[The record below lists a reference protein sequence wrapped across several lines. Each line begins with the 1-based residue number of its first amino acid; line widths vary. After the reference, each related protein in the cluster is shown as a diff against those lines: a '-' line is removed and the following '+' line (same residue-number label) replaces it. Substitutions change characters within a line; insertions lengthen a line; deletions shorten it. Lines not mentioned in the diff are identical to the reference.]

1 MNSESVVEH
10 DQSETTSRNTQLDF
24 RPWLEAIVTVSRHY
38 RLDCSAENIRIAAE
52 WGGNESVELVLRQM
66 ARQAGLTIKFS
77 TFDQFDL
84 SPWRLPVVLQ
94 LDDGQVGVVETIGRN
109 GVLGIVWCGDQGLE
123 SHTSVDKIAGNIRHL
138 VILRPRKTLSDVR
151 VDDYIKP
158 DNRHWFRKIILKDIR
173 PYGHVMLATTV
184 ANTLALSG
192 ILFAKQ
198 VYDRVIPAESM
209 STLYVL
215 FSGVL
220 LAIIFD
226 FTMRVMRVRITD
238 LLGKRADIRVSDL
251 VFGHAVRLRNS
262 AKPKSTGTFISQLRE
277 LERVRD
283 MVTSTTILAI
293 ADMPFFF
300 LFLLVL
306 WVIAGPLVLIPL
318 FAMLLL
324 VIPGL
329 LVQKKLARLSGEAM
343 RESSLRNGMLVETV
357 QGMEDIKTLQAEHR
371 FQRQWNHFNAVTAD
385 SNLKLRYLT
394 SKLVTWT
401 HNVQSSVFA
410 LTVLFGAPMVMNGT
424 MTTGALVAASILSS
438 RMMSPMSNITQVL
451 SRWQMAKYAL
461 EGIDNIMNL
470 PVDQPEGSKRV
481 HKASI
486 SGEYEFHNAE
496 FKYDAEQNVPALIIS
511 DLTIKPGEKVA
522 LLGKNGAGKSTLLQA
537 LSGILEASAGTANL
551 DGVSIAHID
560 PADVRRDVG
569 LLSQGSGLF
578 HGTLRENLT
587 LGAPNATDDEIIW
600 ALEMSG
606 ALDMVRN
613 MPKGLDHM
621 VLEGGAGL
629 SGGQKQSLLLS
640 RLLIRQPQV
649 LLLDEPTASL
659 DEASERRFIDN
670 LSAWAKKRTL
680 VLATHRVSTLR
691 LVDRILVIDRGRI
704 VMDGQKEAV
713 MEKLSRSDRQV
724 AKDREQVT

>member
-1 MNSESVVEH
+1 MNN
-10 DQSETTSRNTQLDF
+10 ETILEQGQAETGATNAEMDYQ
-24 RPWLEAIVTVSRHY
+24 PWLEAIVAVSRHY
-38 RLDCSAENIRIAAE
+38 RLDFSEENIRIASD
-52 WGGNESVELVLRQM
+52 WGVAESVELVLRQM

-77 TFDQFDL
+77 QFGQFEL
-84 SPWRLPVVLQ
+84 TPWRLPVVVQ
-94 LDDGQVGVVETIGRN
+94 LVGGQVGVIETMGKN
-109 GVLGIVWCGDQGLE
+109 GKLGILWSGDQGLE
-123 SHTSVDKIAGNIRHL
+123 SSVNIKEIAEKIRHL
-138 VILRPRKTLSDVR
+138 VILRPRKTISDIR

-158 DNRHWFRKIILKDIR
+158 DNRHWFRKIILRDLR

-184 ANTLALSG
+184 ANTLTLSG

-220 LAIIFD
+220 LAIVFD

-238 LLGKRADIRVSDL
+238 LLGKRADIRISDQ

-318 FAMLLL
+318 LAMLLL
-324 VIPGL
+324 VIPGV

-410 LTVLFGAPMVMNGT
+410 LTVLFGASMVMSGE

-438 RMMSPMSNITQVL
+438 RMMSPMANITQVL

-486 SGEYEFHNAE
+486 RGDYDFRNAE
-496 FKYDAEQNVPALIIS
+496 FKYDPGDNEPALFVSSLHIN
-511 DLTIKPGEKVA
+511 PGEKIAV
-522 LLGKNGAGKSTLLQA
+522 LGKNGAGKSTLLQA
-537 LSGILEASAGTANL
+537 LSGMLEASSGTANL
-551 DGVSIAHID
+551 DGVEIAHID

-569 LLSQGSGLF
+569 LLAQGSGLF

-600 ALEMSG
+600 ALKMSG
-606 ALDMVRN
+606 AMDTVRN
-613 MPKGLDHM
+613 MPKGMDHM

-629 SGGQKQSLLLS
+629 SGGQKQALLLS
-640 RLLIRQPQV
+640 RLLIRQPSV

-659 DEASERRFIDN
+659 DEAAERRFIDN
-670 LSAWAKKRTL
+670 LSRWSNKRTL
-680 VLATHRVSTLR
+680 VLATHRSSTLK

-704 VMDGQKEAV
+704 VMDGPKDEV
-713 MEKLSRSDRQV
+713 MERLSKPDRQGE
-724 AKDREQVT
+724 KNREQVT